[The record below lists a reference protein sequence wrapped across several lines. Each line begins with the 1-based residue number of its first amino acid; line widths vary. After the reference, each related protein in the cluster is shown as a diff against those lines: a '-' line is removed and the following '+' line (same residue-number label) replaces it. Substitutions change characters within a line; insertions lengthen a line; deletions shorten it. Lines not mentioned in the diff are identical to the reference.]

1 MVLQLSTPEH
11 RELKPSLPAC
21 GSIKYVFNFFRR
33 PSRLTLGE
41 LEAALERLGLDGSQ
55 SIIAHSSL
63 RAFGHIEGGAGTVA
77 RALRKRVSTLVMP
90 AFSYYTLVWPPEKC
104 SGDWHENLPIASGHF
119 DRFSKVSSDI
129 GRLSQYLVDDLRNMR
144 SKHPALSFVAWGRYA
159 YEVLERQSLENP
171 YGPIGA
177 LLDLDG
183 YILLLGVSH
192 TSNTTLH
199 YGEYLAGQV
208 LLPRYV
214 MQDGEVRET
223 YFPNCSGAFD
233 RMAGYLTP
241 VCEVRLERGKI
252 SLFKI
257 RDVLEAT
264 RSVLVENPEALLCNN
279 SSCRCQEIRHLV
291 RLEGLQPRVHQA
303 VDVKNARALVGKR

>member
-1 MVLQLSTPEH
+1 M
-11 RELKPSLPAC
+11 
-21 GSIKYVFNFFRR
+21 FNFFRR
-33 PSRLTLGE
+33 PARLGPHE

-55 SIIAHSSL
+55 HVIAHSSL

-77 RALRKRVSTLVMP
+77 RTLRKRVSTLVMP
-90 AFSYYTLVWPPEKC
+90 AFSYYTLVWPPKKRDQ
-104 SGDWHENLPIASGHF
+104 GWHEDLPLSNGYF

-129 GRLSQYLVDDLRNMR
+129 GRLSQYLVDDLRNLR
-144 SKHPALSFVAWGRYA
+144 SRHPALSFVAWGKYA
-159 YEVLERQSLENP
+159 YEVLERQNLENP

-208 LLPRYV
+208 LLTRYV
-214 MQDGEVRET
+214 TVGGQVRET

-241 VCEVRLERGKI
+241 SSEVRLERGR
-252 SLFKI
+252 LALYKI
-257 RDVLEAT
+257 RDVLEAAA
-264 RSVLVENPEALLCNN
+264 SVLNNNPEALLCNHAG
-279 SSCRCQEIRHLV
+279 CRCQEVRRLV
-291 RLEGLQPRVHQA
+291 RLDGLQPRVHQ
-303 VDVKNARALVGKR
+303 VMDLRGARVLAGKR